1 MTSSACLLLA
11 GDIGATK
18 TALALYRTWPG
29 QPLRQQTLQNRA
41 FSSFDALVLDFLDQD
56 ETAQVRACFGVAG
69 PVMAGAV
76 HMTNLN
82 WTLDAQTLQQRFGFL
97 RVDLI
102 NDLVA
107 TAIGALHLPPAD
119 LRVLQPGEQHAG
131 GAMAVLAPGS
141 GLGEAF
147 LVPHNGGYLPC
158 PSEGGHVS
166 FAPRDGL
173 QSDLLAFMRARQA
186 HVSVEQVCSGLAL
199 PELFSFI
206 AAREPTPDWLQAHL
220 EQADVP
226 TPVIVQAGLAAVQGG
241 RPCDVAVLT
250 LRLFLDIL
258 ADEAANLALKTLA
271 LGGVFLGGGLTPR
284 LLPLLDQQRFL
295 SVFTRGTYRDWLAR
309 IPIRIIL
316 NPQTAL
322 LGAAAHAADAL
333 GTRS

>member
-1 MTSSACLLLA
+1 MTAPARLLLA
-11 GDIGATK
+11 GDLGATK

-29 QPLRQQTLQNRA
+29 QPLRQQTLQNRD
-41 FSSFDALVLDFLDQD
+41 FSSFNDMLLDFLSQN
-56 ETAQVRACFGVAG
+56 EAASAHACFGVAG
-69 PVMAGAV
+69 PVAAGAV

-82 WTLDAQTLQQRFGFL
+82 WTLDARALQQRFGFQ
-97 RVDLI
+97 RVDLV

-107 TAIGALHLPPAD
+107 TAMGALHLPAAD
-119 LRVLQPGEQHAG
+119 LQILNPGEPQDNA
-131 GAMAVLAPGS
+131 AMAVLAPGS

-147 LVPHNGGYLPC
+147 LVPHASGYLPC

-166 FAPRDGL
+166 FAPRDEL

-199 PELFSFI
+199 PELFAFM
-206 AAREPTPDWLQAHL
+206 ATRAPTPDWLQMELA
-220 EQADVP
+220 QADIS
-226 TPVIVQAGLAAVQGG
+226 TPVIVQAGLNAAQGG

-271 LGGVFLGGGLTPR
+271 LGGVYLGGGLTPR
-284 LLPLLDQQRFL
+284 LLPLLDPQRFMA
-295 SVFTRGTYRDWLAR
+295 VFARGTYRDWLAR

-322 LGAAAHAADAL
+322 LGAAAYAA
-333 GTRS
+333 GTVGSRS

>member
-1 MTSSACLLLA
+1 METPARLLLA
-11 GDIGATK
+11 GDLGATK

-29 QPLRQQTLQNRA
+29 QPLRQETLQNRD
-41 FSSFDALVLDFLDQD
+41 FSSFDEVLGNFLSQD
-56 ETAQVRACFGVAG
+56 EAAPTHACFGVAG
-69 PVMAGAV
+69 PVAAGVV

-82 WTLDAQTLQQRFGFL
+82 WSLDARALQQRFGFQ

-107 TAIGALHLPPAD
+107 TALGALHLPAAD
-119 LRVLQPGEQHAG
+119 LHILNPGEQLD
-131 GAMAVLAPGS
+131 GAARAVLAPGS

-147 LVPHNGGYLPC
+147 LVPHASGYLPC

-166 FAPRDGL
+166 FAPRDEL

-199 PELFSFI
+199 PELFAFM
-206 AAREPTPDWLQAHL
+206 ATRAPTPDWLQAQL
-220 EQADVP
+220 ERADVP
-226 TPVIVQAGLAAVQGG
+226 TPVIVRAGLEAAQSG

-271 LGGVFLGGGLTPR
+271 LGGVYLGGGLTPR
-284 LLPLLDQQRFL
+284 LLPLLDPQRFM
-295 SVFTRGTYRDWLAR
+295 SVFARGTYRDRLAR

-322 LGAAAHAADAL
+322 LGAAAYAANAP
-333 GTRS
+333 GSRS